1 MTFELLDRCFMYVVL
16 AVRIMPKLSVKNS
29 LASAVATQEATDED
43 SSMLLQKS
51 INDAAVAIRKQ
62 AEPANGYRFGAG
74 CVREK
79 FPRSST

>member
-1 MTFELLDRCFMYVVL
+1 MGFVVL
-16 AVRIMPKLSVKNS
+16 VSLCRACAAQITPKLSVKNS

-43 SSMLLQKS
+43 SSKLPQKS

-79 FPRSST
+79 FSWSST